1 MPTSRLSVP
10 TYPLLPFPDGG
21 KRYGRNQLKG
31 EVLHQFAK
39 NATEEVR
46 VSLTEYKGH
55 KLIDLRIYYEP
66 EDSGERRPTKKG
78 ITIDV
83 GLYPELKKALI
94 KIERELISRK
104 LLEEEAVKAIES
116 EVEGLAG

>member
-1 MPTSRLSVP
+1 M
-10 TYPLLPFPDGG
+10 
-21 KRYGRNQLKG
+21 G

-46 VSLTEYKGH
+46 ASLTEYKGH

-83 GLYPELKKALI
+83 GLYPELKKAMI
-94 KIERELISRK
+94 KIERELLKRK
-104 LLEEEAVKAIES
+104 LLGEEAVRAAEQ
-116 EVEGLAG
+116 VEEETEPPAE

>member
-1 MPTSRLSVP
+1 M
-10 TYPLLPFPDGG
+10 
-21 KRYGRNQLKG
+21 G

-83 GLYPELKKALI
+83 GLYPELKKAMI
-94 KIERELISRK
+94 KIEKELLNRK
-104 LLEEEAVKAIES
+104 LLEEETVEAIEKEEES
-116 EVEGLAG
+116 PAG

>member
-1 MPTSRLSVP
+1 MT
-10 TYPLLPFPDGG
+10 DIM
-21 KRYGRNQLKG
+21 
-31 EVLHQFAK
+31 HHFAK

-66 EDSGERRPTKKG
+66 EDGGDRRPTKKG

-83 GLYPELKKALI
+83 GLYPELKKAML
-94 KIERELISRK
+94 KVEKELLK
-104 LLEEEAVKAIES
+104 KNLLEEEALEAIVDE
-116 EVEGLAG
+116 

>member
-1 MPTSRLSVP
+1 MA
-10 TYPLLPFPDGG
+10 
-21 KRYGRNQLKG
+21 

-46 VSLTEYKGH
+46 ASLTEYKGH

-66 EDSGERRPTKKG
+66 DDSPEKRPTKKG

-83 GLYPELKKALI
+83 GLYPELKKAMI
-94 KIERELISRK
+94 KIERELLKRK
-104 LLEEEAVKAIES
+104 LLEEDAVRAAEQ
-116 EVEGLAG
+116 VEIDQETPVE

>member
-1 MPTSRLSVP
+1 M
-10 TYPLLPFPDGG
+10 
-21 KRYGRNQLKG
+21 G

-66 EDSGERRPTKKG
+66 DDAGERRPTKKG

-94 KIERELISRK
+94 KIERELLKRK
-104 LLEEEAVKAIES
+104 LLQEEAVEAIEKG
-116 EVEGLAG
+116 EGVADTPAE

>member
-1 MPTSRLSVP
+1 M
-10 TYPLLPFPDGG
+10 
-21 KRYGRNQLKG
+21 G
-31 EVLHQFAK
+31 EILHQFPK

-83 GLYPELKKALI
+83 GLYPELKKAMI
-94 KIERELISRK
+94 KIEKELLKKK
-104 LLEEEAVKAIES
+104 LLEVEALEEIEK
-116 EVEGLAG
+116 EENAPAE